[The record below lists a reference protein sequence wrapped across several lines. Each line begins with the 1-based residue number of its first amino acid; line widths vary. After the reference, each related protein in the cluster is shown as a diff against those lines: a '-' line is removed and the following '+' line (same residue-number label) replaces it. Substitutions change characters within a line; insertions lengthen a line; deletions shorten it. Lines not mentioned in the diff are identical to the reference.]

1 MKDYANYYL
10 PLKLQIWWNY
20 MSAWMRFC
28 MCAHMVCQY
37 SMPHIILLPIA
48 PAFFIFSLA
57 NVYNTC
63 CLGQCTIVTHVCCT
77 IVLWGIINEGC
88 IYKCILSQLIIVIVV
103 YAICVQVSHRLFIC
117 PRERLQVLF
126 YVDIVDTHSM
136 RICCV
141 CMYIQVLGFLE
152 VTNWWGKCVRK
163 MERWTKLLYITTG
176 TAYNNM

>member
-37 SMPHIILLPIA
+37 SIPHIILLPIA

-88 IYKCILSQLIIVIVV
+88 IYKCILIIVINVICSVHVILCTGISQTIYLSKREITGIVSRRYCWHTLHAYMLCMHVYTSAWFFRGHKLMGQVCEKDGKVDKAVV
-103 YAICVQVSHRLFIC
+103 H
-117 PRERLQVLF
+117 
-126 YVDIVDTHSM
+126 
-136 RICCV
+136 
-141 CMYIQVLGFLE
+141 
-152 VTNWWGKCVRK
+152 
-163 MERWTKLLYITTG
+163 
-176 TAYNNM
+176 YNRYCI